1 MLPGKATGGGDRRE
15 AALAETADT
24 GAPGADPQ
32 RALCVARQH
41 GELVGKP
48 WRGNLRD
55 TIAAAASYTDW
66 RFTVAKLCQFD
77 DATKA
82 AFTTQNVVMTI
93 DTPLG
98 FSKGLLQL
106 LHGEAVTTPFT
117 ASCDNPYLYRHTE
130 RELFAHGFSPLSAVK
145 DMIGSQATKGL
156 HLLRKFGFTPSL
168 SGVWQLNQS
177 NQNQCQHSAL
187 ESYPTVLKAS
197 ALVAQY
203 IEQLRRQTNFN
214 SWHQDIQDAAYCAI
228 AALLYQQQPNV
239 MATPT
244 KDVTTEGWIYVPKE
258 CLTGVRKR

>member
-1 MLPGKATGGGDRRE
+1 MT
-15 AALAETADT
+15 ALQAWYIGWDV
-24 GAPGADPQ
+24 GAWNCEKNANSRD
-32 RALCVARQH
+32 ALVVLNQH

-55 TIAAAASYTDW
+55 TIAAAVSYADW
-66 RFTVAKLCQFD
+66 LFTVAKLCQFD
-77 DATKA
+77 DKNKVMFA
-82 AFTTQNVVMTI
+82 TQNVVMAI

-106 LHGEAVTTPFT
+106 LQGEAVATPFT

-156 HLLRKFGFTPSL
+156 HLLRKFGFTPSP
-168 SGVWQLNQS
+168 SGVWQLNQ
-177 NQNQCQHSAL
+177 NQCQHDAL
-187 ESYPTVLKAS
+187 ESYPTVLKTS
-197 ALVAQY
+197 ALVVQH
-203 IEQLRRQTNFN
+203 IEQLRRQTDFN

-228 AALLYQQQPNV
+228 AALLYQQQPNT
-239 MATPT
+239 MTTPT

-258 CLTGVRKR
+258 CLTGVRK

>member
-1 MLPGKATGGGDRRE
+1 MSTTQAWYIGWDVGAWNCEKNATSRD
-15 AALAETADT
+15 ALVVLN
-24 GAPGADPQ
+24 PK
-32 RALCVARQH
+32 

-55 TIAAAASYTDW
+55 TIAAAASYTNW
-66 RFTVAKLCQFD
+66 LLTVAKLCQFD
-77 DATKA
+77 ENTKA
-82 AFTTQNVVMTI
+82 VFATQNVLMAI

-98 FSKGLLQL
+98 FSNELLQL
-106 LHGEAVTTPFT
+106 LQGEAVTTPFT
-117 ASCDNPYLYRHTE
+117 ASRDNPYLYRHTE
-130 RELFAHGFSPLSAVK
+130 RELFAHGYSPLSAVK

-156 HLLRKFGFTPSL
+156 HLLRKFGFTPSP

-177 NQNQCQHSAL
+177 SQNQCQYHAL
-187 ESYPTVLKAS
+187 ESYPTVLKTS
-197 ALVAQY
+197 NTVQQY

-228 AALLYQQQPNV
+228 AALLYQQHPNT

>member
-1 MLPGKATGGGDRRE
+1 MTVPQAWYIGWDVGAWNCEKNTNSRD
-15 AALAETADT
+15 ALVV
-24 GAPGADPQ
+24 
-32 RALCVARQH
+32 LNQH

-66 RFTVAKLCQFD
+66 LFTVAKFCQFE

-82 AFTTQNVVMTI
+82 AFTTQSVVMAI

-106 LHGEAVTTPFT
+106 LQGEAVATPFT

-156 HLLRKFGFTPSL
+156 HLLRKFGFTPNPN
-168 SGVWQLNQS
+168 GIWQLS
-177 NQNQCQHSAL
+177 
-187 ESYPTVLKAS
+187 
-197 ALVAQY
+197 
-203 IEQLRRQTNFN
+203 
-214 SWHQDIQDAAYCAI
+214 
-228 AALLYQQQPNV
+228 
-239 MATPT
+239 
-244 KDVTTEGWIYVPKE
+244 
-258 CLTGVRKR
+258 

>member
-1 MLPGKATGGGDRRE
+1 MVLN
-15 AALAETADT
+15 
-24 GAPGADPQ
+24 Q
-32 RALCVARQH
+32 QS
-41 GELVGKP
+41 ELVGKP

-66 RFTVAKLCQFD
+66 LLTVAKLCQFD
-77 DATKA
+77 DNTKA
-82 AFTTQNVVMTI
+82 AFTTQNVVMAI

-98 FSKGLLQL
+98 FSNGLLML
-106 LHGEAVTTPFT
+106 LQGEAVATPFT

-156 HLLRKFGFTPSL
+156 HLLRKFGFTPSP
-168 SGVWQLNQS
+168 SGVWQFNPS
-177 NQNQCQHSAL
+177 SQHHAL
-187 ESYPTVLKAS
+187 ESYPTVLKTS

-203 IEQLRRQTNFN
+203 IEQLSSQTDFI

-228 AALLYQQQPNV
+228 AALLYQQQPNT

-244 KDVTTEGWIYVPKE
+244 EDFTTEGWIYVPKE
-258 CLTGVRKR
+258 CLTDVRKR

>member
-1 MLPGKATGGGDRRE
+1 MTAPHAWHIGWDVGAWNCEKNANSRD
-15 AALAETADT
+15 ALVVLNH
-24 GAPGADPQ
+24 Q
-32 RALCVARQH
+32 

-66 RFTVAKLCQFD
+66 LSTVAKLCQFD

-82 AFTTQNVVMTI
+82 VFATQNVVMAI

-98 FSKGLLQL
+98 FSNGLLQL
-106 LHGEAVTTPFT
+106 LQGEAVATPFT

-156 HLLRKFGFTPSL
+156 HFLRKFGFTPSP

-177 NQNQCQHSAL
+177 SQNQCQHHVL
-187 ESYPTVLKAS
+187 ESYPTVLKTS

-203 IEQLRRQTNFN
+203 IEQLRSQTDFN

-228 AALLYQQQPNV
+228 AALLYHQQPNT
-239 MATPT
+239 MAPPT
-244 KDVTTEGWIYVPKE
+244 QDVTTEGWIYVPKE
-258 CLTGVRKR
+258 CLTGVGKSSVFV

>member
-1 MLPGKATGGGDRRE
+1 MTASQTWYIGWDVGAWNCEKNTNSRD
-15 AALAETADT
+15 ALVV
-24 GAPGADPQ
+24 
-32 RALCVARQH
+32 LNQH

-55 TIAAAASYTDW
+55 SIAAAASYTDW
-66 RFTVAKLCQFD
+66 LLTVAKLCQFD
-77 DATKA
+77 DKTKVL
-82 AFTTQNVVMTI
+82 FTTQNVVMAI

-98 FSKGLLQL
+98 FSIGLLQL
-106 LHGEAVTTPFT
+106 LRGEAVASPFI

-156 HLLRKFGFTPSL
+156 HLLRKFGFTPSP
-168 SGVWQLNQS
+168 SGVWQLNPS
-177 NQNQCQHSAL
+177 SQNQPKHQAL
-187 ESYPTVLKAS
+187 ESYPTVLKTS

-203 IEQLRRQTNFN
+203 IEQLRSQTDFN

-228 AALLYQQQPNV
+228 AALLYQQQPDT

-258 CLTGVRKR
+258 CLTGVGKR

>member
-1 MLPGKATGGGDRRE
+1 MTAPQAWYIGWDVGAWNCEKNANSRD
-15 AALAETADT
+15 ALVVLN
-24 GAPGADPQ
+24 Q
-32 RALCVARQH
+32 Q

-66 RFTVAKLCQFD
+66 LFTVAKLCQFD

-82 AFTTQNVVMTI
+82 AFTKKNVVIAI

-98 FSKGLLQL
+98 FSNGLLQL
-106 LHGEAVTTPFT
+106 LHGEAVVTPFT

-156 HLLRKFGFTPSL
+156 HLLRKFGLTPSP
-168 SGVWQLNQS
+168 SGIWQL
-177 NQNQCQHSAL
+177 NQNQCQHRAL

-197 ALVAQY
+197 STVQQY
-203 IEQLRRQTNFN
+203 IQQLRSQTNFN
-214 SWHQDIQDAAYCAI
+214 TWHQDIQDAAYCAI
-228 AALLYQQQPNV
+228 AALLYQQQPNTMV
-239 MATPT
+239 TPT
-244 KDVTTEGWIYVPKE
+244 EDVTTEGWIYVPKE
-258 CLTGVRKR
+258 CLTGIRKR

>member
-1 MLPGKATGGGDRRE
+1 MTAPHAWYIGWDVGAWNCEKNANSRD
-15 AALAETADT
+15 ALVV
-24 GAPGADPQ
+24 
-32 RALCVARQH
+32 LNQH

-66 RFTVAKLCQFD
+66 LLTVAKLCQFD
-77 DATKA
+77 DKTKA
-82 AFTTQNVVMTI
+82 VFATQNVVMAI

-98 FSKGLLQL
+98 FSEGLLQL
-106 LHGEAVTTPFT
+106 LQGEAVATPFT

-156 HLLRKFGFTPSL
+156 HLLRKFAFTPSP
-168 SGVWQLNQS
+168 SGIWQLSHN
-177 NQNQCQHSAL
+177 NCKHCAL
-187 ESYPTVLKAS
+187 ESYPTVLKTS

-203 IEQLRRQTNFN
+203 IERLRSQTNYDT
-214 SWHQDIQDAAYCAI
+214 WHQDIQDAAYCAI
-228 AALLYQQQPNV
+228 AALLYQQQPNT

-244 KDVTTEGWIYVPKE
+244 EDVTTEGWIYVPKE
-258 CLTGVRKR
+258 CLGDVRK

>member
-1 MLPGKATGGGDRRE
+1 MTAPHAWYIGWDVGAWNCEKNANSRD
-15 AALAETADT
+15 ALVVLN
-24 GAPGADPQ
+24 Q
-32 RALCVARQH
+32 Q

-66 RFTVAKLCQFD
+66 LFTVAKLCQFD
-77 DATKA
+77 SATTA
-82 AFTTQNVVMTI
+82 VFATQNVVMAI

-98 FSKGLLQL
+98 FSNGLLQL
-106 LHGEAVTTPFT
+106 LQGEAVATPFT
-117 ASCDNPYLYRHTE
+117 ASCENPYLYRHTE

-145 DMIGSQATKGL
+145 DMIGSQATKGM

-168 SGVWQLNQS
+168 SGVWQLNQ
-177 NQNQCQHSAL
+177 NQCQHHAL
-187 ESYPTVLKAS
+187 ESYPTVLKNS

-203 IEQLRRQTNFN
+203 IEQLCTQTNFN
-214 SWHQDIQDAAYCAI
+214 NWHQDNQDAAYCAI
-228 AALLYQQQPNV
+228 AALLYQQQPNT

-258 CLTGVRKR
+258 CLTDVIKR

>member
-1 MLPGKATGGGDRRE
+1 MTAPQAWYIGWDVGAWNCEKNANSRD
-15 AALAETADT
+15 ALVVLN
-24 GAPGADPQ
+24 Q
-32 RALCVARQH
+32 Q

-66 RFTVAKLCQFD
+66 LFTVAKLCHFD
-77 DATKA
+77 DKMKA
-82 AFTTQNVVMTI
+82 ALTTQNVVMAI

-98 FSKGLLQL
+98 FSNGLLQL
-106 LHGEAVTTPFT
+106 LQGEAVATPFT

-177 NQNQCQHSAL
+177 SQNQCQYCAL
-187 ESYPTVLKAS
+187 ESYPTVLKTS
-197 ALVAQY
+197 TLVAQY
-203 IEQLRRQTNFN
+203 IEQLRSQTDFN
-214 SWHQDIQDAAYCAI
+214 NWHQDIQDAAYCAI
-228 AALLYQQQPNV
+228 AALLYQQQPNT

-258 CLTGVRKR
+258 CLTCVRKR

>member
-1 MLPGKATGGGDRRE
+1 MTAPQAWYIGWDVGAWNCEKNANSRD
-15 AALAETADT
+15 ALVVLN
-24 GAPGADPQ
+24 PQ
-32 RALCVARQH
+32 

-55 TIAAAASYTDW
+55 SIAAAASYTDW
-66 RFTVAKLCQFD
+66 LFTVAKLCQFE

-82 AFTTQNVVMTI
+82 AFTVQNVVMAI

-98 FSKGLLQL
+98 FSNGLLQL
-106 LHGEAVTTPFT
+106 LQGEAVTTPFT

-156 HLLRKFGFTPSL
+156 HLLRKFGFTPSP

-177 NQNQCQHSAL
+177 SQNQCQYSAL
-187 ESYPTVLKAS
+187 ESYPTVLKTS
-197 ALVAQY
+197 ALVEEY
-203 IEQLRRQTNFN
+203 IEQLRSQTGFN
-214 SWHQDIQDAAYCAI
+214 NWHQDIQDAAYCAI
-228 AALLYQQQPNV
+228 AALLYQQQPNT

-244 KDVTTEGWIYVPKE
+244 EDVTTEGWNYVPKE
-258 CLTGVRKR
+258 CLTDVIKR

>member
-1 MLPGKATGGGDRRE
+1 MTAPQAWYMGWDVGAWNCEKNAKSRD
-15 AALAETADT
+15 AL
-24 GAPGADPQ
+24 
-32 RALCVARQH
+32 LVLNQH

-55 TIAAAASYTDW
+55 SIAAAASYTDW
-66 RFTVAKLCQFD
+66 LFTVSKLCQFD
-77 DATKA
+77 DKSKA
-82 AFTTQNVVMTI
+82 VFTSQSVVMAI

-98 FSKGLLQL
+98 FSNGLLQL
-106 LHGEAVTTPFT
+106 LQGEAVSTPFT

-156 HLLRKFGFTPSL
+156 HLLRKFGFTPSS
-168 SGVWQLNQS
+168 SGVWQLNPS
-177 NQNQCQHSAL
+177 SQNQSHHHAL
-187 ESYPTVLKAS
+187 ESYPTVLKTS

-203 IEQLRRQTNFN
+203 IEQLSSQTDFI

-228 AALLYQQQPNV
+228 AALLYQQQPNI

-244 KDVTTEGWIYVPKE
+244 EDVATEGWIYVPKE
-258 CLTGVRKR
+258 SLTGVRKR